1 MVYPDNGMLVVI
13 KKKKNTEEAFI
24 MMYKDLQDII
34 SEK

>member
-13 KKKKNTEEAFI
+13 EKKKTEEAFI
-24 MMYKDLQDII
+24 LIYKDLQDTL

>member
-13 KKKKNTEEAFI
+13 KKKNTEEAFI
-24 MMYKDLQDII
+24 LMYKDLQDII